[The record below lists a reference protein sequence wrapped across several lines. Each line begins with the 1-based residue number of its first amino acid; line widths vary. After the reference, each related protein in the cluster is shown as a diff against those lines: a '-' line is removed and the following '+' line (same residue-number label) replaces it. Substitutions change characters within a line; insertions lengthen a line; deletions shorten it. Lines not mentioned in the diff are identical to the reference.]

1 MAEVLS
7 KGNLFP
13 QKLVKELMKNVKGKS
28 SLAVLS
34 NQQPIPFNGTEEFIF
49 SMDNEIDIVA
59 ENGKKSHGGI
69 SLEPVKM
76 VPMKVEYGAR
86 VSDEFLYASEEEQL
100 EILTAFNEGFAKK
113 LASGID
119 IAAFHGVN
127 PRTGLESSVVGDNC
141 FDKKVTETV
150 NYDNSKPDEVLETA
164 IGMVEG
170 AEQDVSGMVIA
181 PAVRSDL
188 AKLTK
193 ASGEK
198 LYPEFAFGGKP
209 SSLGANALDI
219 NKTVSTGDVDKA
231 IVGDFENRFKWGYGK
246 DVTMKVIQYGDPD
259 NSGKDLQGYGQVYIR
274 AEAYIGW
281 GIFDASAF
289 VRIVNPA

>member
-1 MAEVLS
+1 MAGVLS
-7 KGNLFP
+7 KGELFP

-141 FDKKVTETV
+141 FDKKVTETID
-150 NYDNSKPDEVLETA
+150 YDNSKPDEVIETA

-231 IVGDFENRFKWGYGK
+231 IIGDFENRFKWGYGK

>member
-1 MAEVLS
+1 MAGVLS
-7 KGNLFP
+7 KGELFP

-34 NQQPIPFNGTEEFIF
+34 NQQPIPFNGTEAFIF

-127 PRTGLESSVVGDNC
+127 PRTGQESSVVGDNC

-150 NYDNSKPDEVLETA
+150 EYDNSNPDGVL
-164 IGMVEG
+164 
-170 AEQDVSGMVIA
+170 
-181 PAVRSDL
+181 
-188 AKLTK
+188 
-193 ASGEK
+193 
-198 LYPEFAFGGKP
+198 
-209 SSLGANALDI
+209 
-219 NKTVSTGDVDKA
+219 
-231 IVGDFENRFKWGYGK
+231 
-246 DVTMKVIQYGDPD
+246 
-259 NSGKDLQGYGQVYIR
+259 
-274 AEAYIGW
+274 
-281 GIFDASAF
+281 
-289 VRIVNPA
+289 

>member
-1 MAEVLS
+1 MAGVLS
-7 KGNLFP
+7 KGELFP

-141 FDKKVTETV
+141 FDKKVTETI
-150 NYDNSKPDEVLETA
+150 NYDNSKPDEVIETA